1 MRMLVKLKSVLTKG
15 VTMKAIDNDTITKI
29 MTRLAAELI
38 EATQQAEEP
47 TTNDMR
53 VRLREAAGLHLLV
66 QFDYKKSN
74 DTDFHERV
82 VRVESYGLAVDGYI
96 TGWDYDRQEYR
107 SFRLSRIHPS
117 SLRVAV

>member
-1 MRMLVKLKSVLTKG
+1 MKTIDDSTVVKILTKL
-15 VTMKAIDNDTITKI
+15 M
-29 MTRLAAELI
+29 AELAESI
-38 EATQQAEEP
+38 EVPQPDSMTA
-47 TTNDMR
+47 
-53 VRLREAAGLHLLV
+53 RLREAAGLHLLV
-66 QFDYKKSN
+66 QFDYKKSKE
-74 DTDFHERV
+74 TDFHERV